1 VSRTFR
7 SITSIR
13 NEAAMREEEAL
24 SVTAGKNAAPIVEP
38 SKRARKIAFF
48 RRRFAE
54 IRERRKFRRRVF

>member
-1 VSRTFR
+1 MSRTYR

-13 NEAAMREEEAL
+13 NEAAMRVEEEL
-24 SVTAGKNAAPIVEP
+24 PAPVIEP
-38 SKRARKIAFF
+38 SVKRARKIAFF